1 MSSRLLSHLFRF
13 GIILTIATI
22 SMASIIPAIILE
34 DSENF
39 AQWKQYIFEVA
50 ANWSEVIGFIGFA
63 SGFLHLITTDQEWA
77 NYPRN
82 ILGPDAAGIP
92 IISPRPINQ
101 IPILPPNH
109 TQAEQRQHEV
119 DLKSY
124 MTKITQTTAFT
135 NFLIASCGSDFMAS
149 LTAGNPYGAAGIQP
163 ILLMTEATRLHG
175 GITNA
180 AMAKILQS
188 LQSAI
193 GPTVPLSSLVTTHH
207 RHHYTLRLA
216 NQEPPE
222 GQKIAYFVTAI
233 ASRPELTHAAALYFE
248 RVPRLVNQTFAA
260 LTEHI
265 RDAIANQTL
274 VSAATAGY
282 VLAALSTRSTAPPL
296 ARPLSPSRGP
306 SPPPA
311 WRRQLPATRARRT
324 LAPHAAHQQPR
335 PPPEAT
341 TAFSMDPT
349 ANQA

>member
-1 MSSRLLSHLFRF
+1 M
-13 GIILTIATI
+13 TIATI

-193 GPTVPLSSLVTTHH
+193 GPTVLFSSLVTTHH

-222 GQKIAYFVTAI
+222 GQKIAYIITAI

-248 RVPRLVNQTFAA
+248 RVPRLANQTFAA

-274 VSAATAGY
+274 INAATAGY
-282 VLAALSTRSTAPPL
+282 VLAALPTRPTAPPSS
-296 ARPLSPSRGP
+296 RPLSPARGP
-306 SPPPA
+306 SPPRLAQTSP
-311 WRRQLPATRARRT
+311 RYSRPSTPGPARR
-324 LAPHAAHQQPR
+324 
-335 PPPEAT
+335 
-341 TAFSMDPT
+341 S
-349 ANQA
+349 